1 MGDVV
6 GGEPRRDLFLIGRLV
21 SDIRIPTYVDVS
33 DLVSTKKWKEGNI
46 IMRDYVHT
54 QLPEE

>member
-46 IMRDYVHT
+46 MRDYVHT